1 MMNRLILC
9 FAVLWLLS
17 APSAAHEVRPALL
30 DLTERQSGQFI
41 MVWKQP
47 LKDGKRLA
55 ITPVFGP
62 LCQLSETEAY
72 EFYGAAVA
80 EIRTVNCPLTSGEI
94 RFKGLESTLTDSYV
108 TITYLNGETRN
119 GLVGASDPVFNLST
133 ENEAAAVPAYLTLGI
148 SHIFAGWDHLAL
160 VVGLLLLVPVRRI
173 WLVITSF
180 TLAHS
185 ITLGFAAMGV
195 IALPGR
201 PVEILIA
208 LSIVWLAY
216 EAVQEKRPQKGMFTG
231 SVLPSACCTDS
242 GLQGFCPNW
251 DCPPPRNLRLCC
263 CSILALNWV
272 KSPSSLY
279 VWHSSGRCAKPCR
292 QMRWSSL
299 SAASPLPWVA
309 WACSGLLNASAPMLS
324 DVRPLI

>member
-1 MMNRLILC
+1 MC

-17 APSAAHEVRPALL
+17 VPSAAHEVRPALL
-30 DLTERQSGQFI
+30 DLTERQSGQFT

-108 TITYLNGETRN
+108 TITYLNGEIRN

-133 ENEAAAVPAYLTLGI
+133 ENEAASVPAYLTLGI

-216 EAVQEKRPQKGMFTG
+216 EAVQEKRPQKRDVYWLSFAFGLLHGFGFAGVLSELGLPAAAELEALLLFNIGIELGQIAFIFICLALVWALRKAVSSDALVKFERSFPFALGGLGMF
-231 SVLPSACCTDS
+231 
-242 GLQGFCPNW
+242 W
-251 DCPPPRNLRLCC
+251 
-263 CSILALNWV
+263 ALE
-272 KSPSSLY
+272 
-279 VWHSSGRCAKPCR
+279 R
-292 QMRWSSL
+292 L
-299 SAASPLPWVA
+299 SAYV
-309 WACSGLLNASAPMLS
+309 
-324 DVRPLI
+324 V